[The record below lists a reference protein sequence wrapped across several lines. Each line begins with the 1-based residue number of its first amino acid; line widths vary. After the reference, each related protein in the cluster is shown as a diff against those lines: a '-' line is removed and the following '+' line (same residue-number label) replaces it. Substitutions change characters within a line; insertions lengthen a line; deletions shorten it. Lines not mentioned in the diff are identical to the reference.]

1 MKLQSAEEVWR
12 EFCALS
18 EDVERRASLREIMIP
33 LIEADREALGE
44 VIIEALKGVV
54 FGGGNKVAAAVRA
67 IAKPPESTRER
78 LGRALYKAWV
88 AQVCDDMP
96 PAEWHDLTD
105 GSQEQEMEMAAA
117 VQAEL
122 ALIQE
127 EADGSDRS
135 D

>member
-1 MKLQSAEEVWR
+1 MSSKLRPVEEVAQGLYGR
-12 EFCALS
+12 S
-18 EDVERRASLREIMIP
+18 HDERIERAQ
-33 LIEADREALGE
+33 ADREATVE
-44 VIIEALKGVV
+44 ACAEAFATYIRDII
-54 FGGGNKVAAAVRA
+54 GGKPSQRA
-67 IAKPPESTRER
+67 IDAILAVAKPPESTRER

-127 EADGSDRS
+127 EADG
-135 D
+135 